1 MRLDT
6 LISTETKNSLLEYSL
21 SLKRSKTDKERALVK
36 GDYYA
41 DEIIKIRNLSKYELV
56 KFIEQKRNLESVKF
70 GLKIAHSST
79 SSMYRM
85 LDSKVKCDIEL
96 INYARNRLYASS

>member
-6 LISTETKNSLLEYSL
+6 LITTETKNSLLNLSL
-21 SLKRSKTDKERALVK
+21 SLKRSNIDRQRALVK

-41 DEIIKIRNLSKYELV
+41 DEITKIRHLSKTKLV
-56 KFIEQKRNLESVKF
+56 QYISQVRTKPSVKL

-79 SSMYRM
+79 SDMYRM
-85 LDSKVKCDIEL
+85 LDSKVRCDIEL